1 MSETLLN
8 SRLMFI
14 PLVIGDS
21 VPQEFVRVGFIVG
34 AWVTVGAFSG
44 VGAKVGG
51 STGGGVGGRASVEKH

>member
-1 MSETLLN
+1 
-8 SRLMFI
+8 MFI